1 MRTDLAIIVVLT
13 TLLCAVGCVKEL
25 PETVP
30 QEEMEKV
37 FEEVKTPF
45 KRGLVIPGRDGL
57 AADSPSVFR
66 KDGKWYMV
74 YIIFDGR
81 GYETWLSESEE
92 LLEWKTLGRIM
103 SYSDDTDW
111 DVNQKAGYLAL
122 VDPKWGGSY
131 ELEKYDGK
139 YWMSY
144 LGGDA
149 SGYES
154 GVLSPGMAYTI
165 GTPTEPH
172 EWDRLSLCITTP

>member
-13 TLLCAVGCVKEL
+13 TLLCAVGCVKEF

-57 AADSPSVFR
+57 AVDSPSVFR

-81 GYETWLSESEE
+81 GYETWLAESEE

-122 VDPKWGGSY
+122 VDPKWGGAY